1 MFFFYVMFTG
11 KLCEIHCHF
20 IFITLTNLL
29 HLITDFINKS
39 TFCSCNENILK
50 YKIKLVINLV
60 LKNIHK
66 TMKII
71 SFASPNEMKY
81 CESEIFIKN

>member
-29 HLITDFINKS
+29 HLITDFIDKL

-50 YKIKLVINLV
+50 YKIKLVMNLK
-60 LKNIHK
+60 LKNIRK
-66 TMKII
+66 TMEII
-71 SFASPNEMKY
+71 SCASPK
-81 CESEIFIKN
+81 KKK